1 MINSK
6 PYIDTTLS
14 SENSVTQRNT
24 LFASDKVR
32 DFVMYT
38 YAHMSLGV
46 LTTAVIAI
54 IMAFT
59 NMTYV
64 LYASMGRLGMF
75 ALVAVQIILS
85 FWLCFGIHKMQAS
98 TAKLIFYA
106 YSALTGITLSTIF
119 YTFSIKTIGIA
130 LLMSAAFFV
139 CLTMFAFTTKLN
151 MLRFGNILMVA
162 LIALMVTQFV
172 LYFVAA
178 NSATL
183 RIISAIAILIFAG
196 FTAHDAQ
203 LTRRVAEENYD
214 DPQLSQK
221 YSILCALQL
230 YVDFI
235 NLFIYML
242 QLFGA
247 NDDR

>member
-85 FWLCFGIHKMQAS
+85 FWLCFGIYKMQAS
-98 TAKLIFYA
+98 TAKLIFYS

-183 RIISAIAILIFAG
+183 RIISAITILIFAG

-242 QLFGA
+242 QLFGT

>member
-1 MINSK
+1 MIDSK

-14 SENSVTQRNT
+14 SENSVKQRNT

-54 IMAFT
+54 IMVFT

-75 ALVAVQIILS
+75 ALIAVQIILS
-85 FWLCFGIHKMQAS
+85 FWLCFGIYKMQAS

-242 QLFGA
+242 QLFGT

>member
-14 SENSVTQRNT
+14 SENSVKQRNT

-75 ALVAVQIILS
+75 ALIAVQIILS

>member
-85 FWLCFGIHKMQAS
+85 FWLCFGIYKMQAS
-98 TAKLIFYA
+98 TAKLIFYS

-247 NDDR
+247 NNDR

>member
-1 MINSK
+1 MIDSK

-14 SENSVTQRNT
+14 SDNSVKQRNT
-24 LFASDKVR
+24 LFASDNVR

-64 LYASMGRLGMF
+64 LYASMGRLGML
-75 ALVAVQIILS
+75 ALAAIQIILS
-85 FWLCFGIHKMQAS
+85 FWLCLGVNKMQAS
-98 TAKLIFYA
+98 TAKTIFYA

-119 YTFSIKTIGIA
+119 YVFSIKTIGIA

-172 LYFVAA
+172 LYFVTT

-203 LTRRVAEENYD
+203 LTRRVAEQNYN
-214 DPQLSQK
+214 DPQLAQK

-235 NLFIYML
+235 NLFVYML
-242 QLFGA
+242 QLIGTD
-247 NDDR
+247 NDR

>member
-85 FWLCFGIHKMQAS
+85 FWLCFGIYKMQAS
-98 TAKLIFYA
+98 TAKLIFYS

-203 LTRRVAEENYD
+203 LTRRVAKENYD

-242 QLFGA
+242 QLFST
-247 NDDR
+247 NDDH